1 VGITTRD
8 LTARTVRF
16 FGHGGGVAW
25 YLVAGMMALTALSTW
40 LFVDTRV
47 ALRFRRNVMRMVAED
62 NVGLLEAVQTNVQM
76 GQQLLQEAESAEP
89 PKDRPYLVVS
99 LEENNLWLKKGA
111 ETLFTTR
118 VATGSGKT
126 LVKEGSDNIWKF
138 DTPRG
143 RLAVQSKE
151 KDPVWQPPDWH
162 FVEQA
167 RKRGLPVARIERG
180 GGMRTSDG
188 GVIRA
193 EGADLVKRYPDGRR
207 AVLDADDGREIVAD
221 GRLVIPPLGTNQRR
235 YKGVLGTHRLNLGN
249 GYALHGTNNP
259 SSIGRSVSHGCI
271 RLRNED
277 IAKLYEI
284 VPLGT
289 PIYIY

>member
-1 VGITTRD
+1 VGLTTD
-8 LTARTVRF
+8 LTGRTVRF

-25 YLVAGMMALTALSTW
+25 YLVGGMMALTALSTW

-47 ALRFRRNVMRMVAED
+47 ALRFRRDVMRMVAED
-62 NVGLLEAVQTNVQM
+62 NVDLLEAVQANVQM
-76 GQQLLQEAESAEP
+76 GQRLIQEAADAEP

-99 LEENNLWLKKGA
+99 LEENRLWLKGGS
-111 ETLFTTR
+111 ETLFTTQ

-126 LVKEGSDNIWKF
+126 LVQEGGSGTWKF

-143 RLAVQSKE
+143 RLTVQSKE

-167 RKRGLPVARIERG
+167 RKRGLAVARLEHGEGI
-180 GGMRTSDG
+180 RTSDG

-193 EGADLVKRYPDGRR
+193 EGADMVKRYPDGRR

-221 GRLVIPPLGTNQRR
+221 GRLIIPPLGTNQRR
-235 YKGVLGTHRLNLGN
+235 YKGVLGTHRLNLGS
-249 GYALHGTNNP
+249 GYALHGTNQPN
-259 SSIGRSVSHGCI
+259 SIGRSVSHGCI

-277 IAKLYEI
+277 IAKLYDI
-284 VPLGT
+284 VPVGT
-289 PIYIY
+289 PVYIY